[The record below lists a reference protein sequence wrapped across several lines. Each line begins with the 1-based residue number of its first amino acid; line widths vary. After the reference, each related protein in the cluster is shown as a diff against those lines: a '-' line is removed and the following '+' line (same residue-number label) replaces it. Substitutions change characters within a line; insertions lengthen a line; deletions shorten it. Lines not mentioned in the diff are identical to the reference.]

1 MSEESDLSRR
11 KFLEKVTMGIGGALT
26 VLFGIP
32 AAIFVVKPV
41 LKKEEGSGW
50 MRLGAISKVTPGTPT
65 LFSLKVERETGWI
78 TDQDEIMVYVY
89 TEDGRDYAVM
99 SNICTHLACRV
110 RWIEER
116 QEFFCPCHNGVYD
129 KQGNVLAGPPPRP
142 LDRYEFKVENE
153 DIYIK
158 VG

>member
-11 KFLEKVTMGIGGALT
+11 KFLEKATMGIGGALT

-50 MRLGAISKVTPGTPT
+50 MRLGAISKVTAGTPT

-129 KQGNVLAGPPPRP
+129 KQGTVLAGPPPRP
-142 LDRYEFKVENE
+142 LDRYEFNIEND

>member
-1 MSEESDLSRR
+1 MSEEFKLSRR
-11 KFLEKVTMGIGGALT
+11 KFLEKVTVGIGGVLT
-26 VLFGIP
+26 ALFGIP

-41 LKKEEGSGW
+41 LKKEEGSDW
-50 MRLGAISKVTPGTPT
+50 MRLGSISKVTPGTPT

-142 LDRYEFKVENE
+142 LDRYEFHIEND
-153 DIYIK
+153 DIFIK

>member
-1 MSEESDLSRR
+1 MSEEFKLSRR
-11 KFLEKVTMGIGGALT
+11 KFLEKVTVGIGGLLT
-26 VLFGIP
+26 ALFGIP

-41 LKKEEGSGW
+41 LKKDEGSGW
-50 MRLGAISKVTPGTPT
+50 MRLGSISKVTPGTPT

-129 KQGNVLAGPPPRP
+129 KQGTVLAGPPPRP
-142 LDRYEFKVENE
+142 LDRYEFNIEND

>member
-1 MSEESDLSRR
+1 VSEEFKLSRR
-11 KFLEKVTMGIGGALT
+11 KFLEKVTVGIGGVLT
-26 VLFGIP
+26 ALFGIP

-41 LKKEEGSGW
+41 LKKDESSGW
-50 MRLGAISKVTPGTPT
+50 MRLGSISKVTPGTPT

-129 KQGNVLAGPPPRP
+129 KQGTVLAGPPPRP
-142 LDRYEFKVENE
+142 LDRYEFNIEND

>member
-11 KFLEKVTMGIGGALT
+11 KFLEKATMGIGGALT

-50 MRLGAISKVTPGTPT
+50 MRLGSISKVTPGTPT

>member
-1 MSEESDLSRR
+1 MPEESDLSRR
-11 KFLEKVTMGIGGALT
+11 KFLEKVTVGIGGVLT
-26 VLFGIP
+26 ALFGIP
-32 AAIFVVKPV
+32 AVIFVVKPV
-41 LKKEEGSGW
+41 LKKDEGSGW
-50 MRLGAISKVTPGTPT
+50 MRLGSISKVTPGTPM

-89 TEDGRDYAVM
+89 TQDGRDYAVM

-110 RWIEER
+110 RWIEDR

-142 LDRYEFKVENE
+142 LDRYEFNIEND

>member
-1 MSEESDLSRR
+1 MREESDLSRR

>member
-1 MSEESDLSRR
+1 MSEEFKLSRR
-11 KFLEKVTMGIGGALT
+11 KFLEKVTVGIGGVLT
-26 VLFGIP
+26 ALFGIP

-41 LKKEEGSGW
+41 LKKDESSGW
-50 MRLGAISKVTPGTPT
+50 MRLGSISKVTPGTPT

-129 KQGNVLAGPPPRP
+129 KQGTVLAGPPPRP
-142 LDRYEFKVENE
+142 LDRYEFNIEND

>member
-1 MSEESDLSRR
+1 M
-11 KFLEKVTMGIGGALT
+11 EKVTVGIGGIIAGI
-26 VLFGIP
+26 FGVSAGIYV
-32 AAIFVVKPV
+32 IEPV
-41 LKKEEGSGW
+41 LKKAGTSNWLRIGS
-50 MRLGAISKVTPGTPT
+50 ASKVTPGTPT
-65 LFSLKVERETGWI
+65 LFSIKVERETGWI
-78 TDQDEIMVYVY
+78 TDQDEIMVYAY
-89 TEDGRDYAVM
+89 TENNRDYAVM

-110 RWIEER
+110 RWIDES

-142 LDRYEFKVENE
+142 LDRYEVKVEND

>member
-1 MSEESDLSRR
+1 MREESDLSRR

-50 MRLGAISKVTPGTPT
+50 MRLGSISKVTPGTPT

>member
-50 MRLGAISKVTPGTPT
+50 MRLGSISKVTPGTPT

>member
-1 MSEESDLSRR
+1 MSDETALSRR
-11 KFLEKVTMGIGGALT
+11 KFLEKVTVGIGGVLT
-26 VLFGIP
+26 ALFGTP
-32 AAIFVVKPV
+32 AAIFVIQPA
-41 LKKEEGSGW
+41 LKKEQSSDW
-50 MRLGAISKVTPGTPT
+50 MRLGSASKVTPGIPT
-65 LFSLKVERETGWI
+65 LFSLKVQRETGWI
-78 TDQDEIMVYVY
+78 TDEEELMVYAF

-129 KQGNVLAGPPPRP
+129 KAGNVLAGPPPRP
-142 LDRYEFKVENE
+142 LDRYEVKIEN
-153 DIYIK
+153 DDLFMK

>member
-11 KFLEKVTMGIGGALT
+11 KFLERVTMGIGGALT

-50 MRLGAISKVTPGTPT
+50 MRLGSISKVTPGTPT